1 MTADRQS
8 DPGETSV
15 PSSTRKTESGI
26 SIFRI
31 DDGYLFTEMGAT
43 MRFVVWPGV
52 GAQKGTVHHLV
63 IQPGERFANH
73 FHPVS
78 VDMITVIQGEGILIT
93 DGTEHRIRRGD
104 VIYVPP
110 GIDHGMRNDGTEALV
125 SVDSQ
130 APPDPVIYSKI
141 RRTGK

>member
-1 MTADRQS
+1 VTADSKS
-8 DPGETSV
+8 DPGEASV
-15 PSSTRKTESGI
+15 PSSARKTESGI

-31 DDGYLFTEMGAT
+31 EDGHLFTEMGAT

-52 GAQKGTVHHLV
+52 GADKGTVHYLM
-63 IQPGERFANH
+63 IEPGEQFANH
-73 FHPVS
+73 VHPES

-93 DGTEHRIRRGD
+93 DGTEHRICKGD

-110 GIDHGMRNDGTEALV
+110 GVDHGMRNDGNDTLV

-130 APPDPVIYSKI
+130 APPDPVIYSRI
-141 RRTGK
+141 RRTG